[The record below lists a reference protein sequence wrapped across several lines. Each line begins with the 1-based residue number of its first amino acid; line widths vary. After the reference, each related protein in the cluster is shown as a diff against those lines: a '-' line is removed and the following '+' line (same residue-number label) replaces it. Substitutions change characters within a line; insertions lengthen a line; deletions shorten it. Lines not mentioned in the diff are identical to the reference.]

1 MLQNANVYS
10 AFLGQVRARPQAD
23 AIVFPEMTFNFEQ
36 MNRLAMAFA
45 SRMSSAGVGTN
56 STLTLQSSEPSVVLA
71 TLLAASHLGAS
82 IMQDNDGL
90 ILPKELSVT
99 HHFHT
104 VEAGRTPAEG
114 SMLIDPEWSPAR
126 NSGNFPKTTEQDGDK
141 PWLYVY
147 TSGTTGAPKFIALSQ
162 RMVCDRS
169 MAVADDF
176 LPGQTRFASLI
187 SCNGR
192 TFIARALAA
201 LLNGATIVG
210 CKDLDFW
217 RRAGVTMVSGSV
229 RQMVAFFGVT
239 ALNPR
244 LPLAEVIG
252 SRLLKSDAR
261 RLLQSFE
268 TVQDVFGASEANK
281 IFANVST
288 LTADGTV
295 ETKGQVRDT
304 SVEIV
309 DVDGSPAA
317 PGIDGI
323 LRVRNAYMAN
333 GYIGDATA
341 GQQAFRDGW
350 FYTGDVASWGL
361 EGTLLIRDR
370 TGNVFNIGGFKI
382 NALIV
387 DQIFRSVN
395 GILDAACFKNP
406 KDGAI
411 DELFAFVVFADGCNR
426 IQATEIARQRCRER
440 LGQVLVPR
448 VVRGVAGIPRGP
460 DGTPDRKVCADLILE
475 FARRKS
481 GQGEVHT
488 I

>member
-1 MLQNANVYS
+1 MPQNANVYG
-10 AFLGQVRARPQAD
+10 AFLVQARARPYAD
-23 AIVFPEMTFNFEQ
+23 AIVFPERTFSFEQ

-45 SRMSSAGVGTN
+45 NRMSAAGVGAS
-56 STLTLQSSEPSVVLA
+56 STLTLQSTEASVILA

-82 IMQDNDGL
+82 IVQDNDGL
-90 ILPKELSVT
+90 ILPRELSVT
-99 HHFHT
+99 HYFHT

-114 SMLIDPEWSPAR
+114 SRLIDSAWAPAQ
-126 NSGNFPKTTEQDGDK
+126 NSGNFVKITEPDCDR

-176 LPGQTRFASLI
+176 LTGQTRFASLI

-192 TFIARALAA
+192 AFIARALAA

-210 CKDLDFW
+210 GKNLDFW
-217 RRAGVTMVSGSV
+217 RRAGVTMVSGSI
-229 RQMVAFFGVT
+229 RQMVAFFGET

-268 TVQDVFGASEANK
+268 TVRDVFGASEANK

-288 LTADGTV
+288 LSADGTV
-295 ETKGQVRDT
+295 ETKGKMRDT
-304 SVEIV
+304 AIEIV
-309 DVDGSPAA
+309 DVDGSPAD

-323 LRVRNAYMAN
+323 LRVRNAYMVNSYLA
-333 GYIGDATA
+333 DAAA
-341 GQQAFRDGW
+341 GQQVFRDGW
-350 FYTGDVASWGL
+350 FYPGDVASWGP

-370 TGNVFNIGGFKI
+370 TGNVFNIGGLKI

-406 KDGAI
+406 KDGAV
-411 DELFAFVVFADGCNR
+411 DELFAFVVFAEGCNR
-426 IQATEIARQRCRER
+426 IQAAEIARQRCGER
-440 LGQVLVPR
+440 LGQALVPR

-460 DGTPDRKVCADLILE
+460 DGSPDRKACADLILE
-475 FARRKS
+475 FAKRRS
-481 GQGEVHT
+481 GQNELV
-488 I
+488 